1 MKKKLYMLAIGLI
14 LTGIGQVFAQ
24 QDIKAREILDKTLA
38 VFQQSKGVQACQV
51 LLLPVL
57 PVLI

>member
-38 VFQQSKGVQACQV
+38 VFHQAK
-51 LLLPVL
+51 
-57 PVLI
+57 